1 MALAYL
7 LGYTVVHEFS
17 ARRCVCEGGEG
28 LQHTEV
34 KIALVLHGIFLPVMM
49 DPRNLLVE

>member
-1 MALAYL
+1 MSSA
-7 LGYTVVHEFS
+7 HEGVYV
-17 ARRCVCEGGEG
+17 RGRG

-49 DPRNLLVE
+49 DPRNLLVEQRQE

>member
-1 MALAYL
+1 MVLAYF
-7 LGYTVVHEFS
+7 LGYTVVHECS
-17 ARRCVCEGGEG
+17 ERRCVCGGGG
-28 LQHTEV
+28 LQHTAV